1 MAETRTYRLG
11 AVTLDQVG
19 HHVEDYL
26 RSKPDLYV
34 EGVSGP
40 GGYLVQARLN
50 GQDWRKF
57 VGLDKAT
64 QVQIVPGEE
73 GSVSVTVG
81 QGKWLDKLGV
91 GAVGALWFPPLAI
104 VSGIGA
110 LSQLKLISDIF
121 DRIQNF
127 LIRGGA

>member
-1 MAETRTYRLG
+1 MAESRTYRLG
-11 AVTLDQVG
+11 TVTLGQVG
-19 HHVEDYL
+19 HHVEDFL
-26 RSKPDLYV
+26 RAKPDLYV
-34 EGVSGP
+34 EGVEGP

-57 VGLDKAT
+57 IGLDKAI
-64 QVQIVPGEE
+64 QVQIVPGDD
-73 GSVSVTVG
+73 GTVAVTVG
-81 QGKWLDKLGV
+81 QGKWLDKVGV